1 MKENLTKHTMWLF
14 PGDFRKLGEYYP
26 QLGSSLVVRQLI
38 REHIEKLES
47 QIETDIPKV
56 DVDL

>member
-1 MKENLTKHTMWLF
+1 MWLF

-47 QIETDIPKV
+47 QIETDSPKV